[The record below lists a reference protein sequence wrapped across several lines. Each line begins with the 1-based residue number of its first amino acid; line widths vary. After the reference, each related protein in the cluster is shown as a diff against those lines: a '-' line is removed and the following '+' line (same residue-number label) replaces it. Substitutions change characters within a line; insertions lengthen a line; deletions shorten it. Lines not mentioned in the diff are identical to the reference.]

1 MIQGQTIKNT
11 YNGDGTTRVFN
22 ITFEFE
28 DVSQIKFKVNSMP
41 VDTNFSINAAAK
53 TLTYPTVE
61 SELDPLTSADEIEIY
76 RDTGIT
82 QDIDFENGG
91 LLNAEMIE
99 KGLDK
104 LTMIAQE
111 LKKAIVPKESNLIVL
126 PAGTDID
133 TLKKE
138 GEYFIERATC
148 SSGFPDDIPL
158 VSDVA
163 NTPDYEGVAAYVKVI
178 ETKTESSYPTLQVT
192 QICFFYP
199 YKTFAP
205 AYIVQDSCGIY
216 ERAFFAA
223 TGDWTV
229 GWRTKNLTNIKRV
242 VDCGVSV
249 PGSNIVIPSNP
260 YPNTVYMLGRIFND
274 YDFEVKPLT
283 SLTLSNLPNSPYPVI
298 FYFMTGDS
306 FSGITASQIKGWI
319 GSTTLDTNSVYKI
332 TITNLIGKIEKVTLV
347 E

>member
-133 TLKKE
+133 TVLQE
-138 GEYFIERATC
+138 GEYWIPSATC
-148 SSGFPDDIPL
+148 GVGFP
-158 VSDVA
+158 SDVIKNGEIA
-163 NTPDYEGVAAYVKVI
+163 NTAPAEAIFAYIRVI
-178 ETKTESSYPTLQVT
+178 KTKTENWLPTVKAT
-192 QICFFYP
+192 QLCLFYT
-199 YKTFAP
+199 KQSGSGTVGFSC
-205 AYIVQDSCGIY
+205 AYIRTTCSETSSGY
-216 ERAFFAA
+216 
-223 TGDWTV
+223 WTARNIINDKKAV
-229 GWRTKNLTNIKRV
+229 G
-242 VDCGVSV
+242 CGVFFGSSSV
-249 PGSNIVIPSNP
+249 YIPSTV
-260 YPNTVYMLGRIFND
+260 YPNTAYFLGNFIKEGN
-274 YDFEVKPLT
+274 YNTGTIYTLT
-283 SLTLSNLPNSPYPVI
+283 SLTLPTIPDSPYPIEFI
-298 FYFMTGDS
+298 FKTGNS
-306 FSGITASQIKGWI
+306 FSGITASDIKAWI
-319 GSTTLDTNSVYKI
+319 GSTTLDTNSAYKI
-332 TITNLIGKIEKVTLV
+332 TITNLIGKIEKLTLV

>member
-1 MIQGQTIKNT
+1 MITGQNVKNT
-11 YNGDGTTRVFN
+11 YVGDGSTRQWN
-22 ITFEFE
+22 ITFDFN
-28 DVSQIKFKVNSMP
+28 DSSQIKFKVNG
-41 VDTNFSINAAAK
+41 VDVATNFSLNTVTK
-53 TLTYPTVE
+53 VLTYPTVE
-61 SELDPLTSADEIEIY
+61 SELDPLTSSQEIEIY
-76 RDTGIT
+76 RDTSVT
-82 QDIDFENGG
+82 QNTEFNNGG
-91 LLNAEMIE
+91 LLNAKMIE
-99 KGLDK
+99 DGLDK

-111 LKKAIVPKESNLIVL
+111 IKDKLVVRNNLKVMPD
-126 PAGTDID
+126 GTDID
-133 TLKKE
+133 SLKQE

-148 SSGFPDDIPL
+148 SSGFPDDLPL

-163 NTPDYEGVAAYVKVI
+163 NTPNYEGVAAYVKVI

-205 AYIVQDSCGIY
+205 TYLVSNVIGVY

-223 TGDWTV
+223 TGDWTA
-229 GWRTKNLTNIKRV
+229 GWGTKNLTNIKRV

-249 PGSNIVIPSNP
+249 PGSEIVIPSNP

-274 YDFEVKPLT
+274 YDFDVRPLT
-283 SLTLSNLPNSPYPVI
+283 SLTLSNLPNSPYPVT